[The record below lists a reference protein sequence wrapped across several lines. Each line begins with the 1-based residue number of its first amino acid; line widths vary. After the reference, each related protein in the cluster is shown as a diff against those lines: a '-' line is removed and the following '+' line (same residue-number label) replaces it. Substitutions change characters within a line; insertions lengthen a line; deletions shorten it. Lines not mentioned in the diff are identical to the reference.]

1 MMILLKMK
9 ITLKFLLLLIAVKI
23 FFLAII
29 FLCVDNNW
37 IDIPINNSKAEVK
50 QRTGFYMFILIG
62 LIGPLLEECMF
73 RLPLVAKPI
82 NFSISGT
89 IIFLYLY
96 SFYTGVELDSLE
108 FFGQRFLL
116 SSVLF
121 VLIYGFC
128 SKYSTYLN
136 THWRNFKI
144 ISIVLMSFLFAIFH
158 LLNYDSKSLSFLSGL
173 VVVVPYFISGLIYS
187 HVRLNY
193 NFRLVILIHML
204 FNSMGFVLTY
214 PF

>member
-1 MMILLKMK
+1 MILLKMK
-9 ITLKFLLLLIAVKI
+9 ITFKFLLLLIVVKI

-29 FLCVDNNW
+29 FVCVDNSW
-37 IDIPINNSKAEVK
+37 IDIPMNHSKAELR
-50 QRTGFYMFILIG
+50 QRTGFYMFILVG
-62 LIGPLLEECMF
+62 LLGPFLEECMF

-96 SFYTGVELDSLE
+96 SFYTGVELDSLD
-108 FFGQRFLL
+108 FFWQRLLL

-121 VLIYGFC
+121 ILIYGFC
-128 SKYSTYLN
+128 NKYSAQLEMLWKNY
-136 THWRNFKI
+136 KI
-144 ISIVLMSFLFAIFH
+144 ITIVLMSFLFAIFH
-158 LLNYDSKSLSFLSGL
+158 LLNYDSKSLSVLNSL
-173 VVVVPYFISGLIYS
+173 VVVIPYFISGLIYS

-204 FNSMGFVLTY
+204 FNGMGLVLTY
-214 PF
+214 LF